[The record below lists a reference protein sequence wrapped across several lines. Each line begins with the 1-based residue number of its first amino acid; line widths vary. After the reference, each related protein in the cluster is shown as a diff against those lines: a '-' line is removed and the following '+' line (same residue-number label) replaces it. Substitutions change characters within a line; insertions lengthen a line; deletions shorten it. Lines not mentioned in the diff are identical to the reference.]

1 MTFLEQLND
10 CKNPTIKCIGE
21 YLKSREDL
29 SEKLENPK
37 KSLDEMYKYIIG
49 EASKQCAETCV
60 AIEGDTVFGWAVHYY
75 DEDKVEI
82 NRVYSQSIENKIKDK
97 QPILNG
103 KSVDT
108 IAQEVIVK
116 KIRSNKKDKTC
127 EGQQSLFGDLI

>member
-37 KSLDEMYKYIIG
+37 KSLDEMYKYIIV

-75 DEDKVEI
+75 DEDNIKIQKVKA
-82 NRVYSQSIENKIKDK
+82 NVKSTPQSVSTPNK
-97 QPILNG
+97 P
-103 KSVDT
+103 V
-108 IAQEVIVK
+108 
-116 KIRSNKKDKTC
+116 KKDKPKKVKRNDTI
-127 EGQQSLFGDLI
+127 QLNLFEV

>member
-75 DEDKVEI
+75 DEDNIKIQKVKA
-82 NRVYSQSIENKIKDK
+82 NVKSTPQSVSTPNK
-97 QPILNG
+97 P
-103 KSVDT
+103 V
-108 IAQEVIVK
+108 
-116 KIRSNKKDKTC
+116 KKDKPKKVKRNDTI
-127 EGQQSLFGDLI
+127 QLNLFEV

>member
-75 DEDKVEI
+75 DEDNIKIQKVKT
-82 NRVYSQSIENKIKDK
+82 NVKSTPQSVSTPNK
-97 QPILNG
+97 Q
-103 KSVDT
+103 V
-108 IAQEVIVK
+108 
-116 KIRSNKKDKTC
+116 KKDKPKKVKQNDTI
-127 EGQQSLFGDLI
+127 QLNLFEV

>member
-29 SEKLENPK
+29 IDKLENDK
-37 KSLDEMYKYIIG
+37 KSLDEMFKYIIG
-49 EASKQCAETCV
+49 EASKQKTGNCAV
-60 AIEGDTVFGWAVHYY
+60 IDNDTVFGWAVHYY
-75 DEDKVEI
+75 DEDNIEI
-82 NRVYSQSIENKIKDK
+82 NHVYNQSKEHKINESVSKE
-97 QPILNG
+97 